1 MAKKSGLDIIKYTE
15 INFTGGLALGKF
27 SGFVFGTT
35 AAVIISYYILAPYY
49 SPVVNWISP
58 YFGSGTGLMMGLV
71 FLLLGDPLIY
81 PIVIVAWVAIGVIVG
96 LSARRVLG
104 SIVSMIF
111 VHAACWVIIIIGG
124 LGIFFSLLPSG
135 SGIIPGQSGGGTTS
149 SLPISSLPPI
159 PVPPAGT
166 NIMTILSEP
175 VISQAFGTLER
186 FLSAFGSSGSSSSG
200 SSSSLFNTIAS
211 YALPFILI
219 NILTFV
225 ISLVVASL
233 VAHYFRKY
241 ILSRENSHS
250 VNIRRAT
257 GQAITLLALVVAL
270 SFVVSSASGAV
281 YQTQNQHSFKLSSQP
296 TGYVSAGAAGISRAA
311 FTMFAG
317 MNNVVGKLSSH
328 PVPGQSAFSG
338 AAVAGSGV
346 THDVYDETSVN
357 LISSDGNLYSGYMF
371 GSNYSLPQNSVPY
384 NSQVGMS
391 LLLLS
396 HDLANMPLQAI
407 IGPSAGSS
415 APTSSPFPI
424 GNFSEATLIQLLP
437 PALLL
442 VTVNPGPVPAQKV
455 ADEQVSYYSKV
466 TGSNFMQLIGF
477 ANSSLGSL
485 SSTGL
490 PTGNSTS
497 SPSSAG
503 GGFFLY
509 GSDFSSEKAAAS
521 IASSYLPSLHPD
533 GLIMSLSNQLASGS
547 LYTPTA
553 SGSDSGILAI
563 GYSSGS
569 GIMSQ
574 LGGGVQTSLF
584 ALPQGNIS
592 FCMGL
597 FYKSDFAYGGGTHTL
612 QLSSVIGSSPV
623 SFSPTASA
631 SALFIFSPTGYNDLT
646 LGAFPSG
653 FNGTVFTDN
662 VQGLNGSF
670 SRQGW
675 TFVNVSPPSQI
686 NPGTSLTYSS
696 PLPPDVVISTTGAAT
711 GSSVAVSAVVRNLG
725 SSVVNDLSVH
735 FPGVITLQ
743 SGLRTA
749 NVGAGYVNSTSL
761 GPGQSFDARFS
772 FSAPNPGSYV
782 LPSISY
788 SFVSGAHTFVLQ
800 SQVTQVNVGS
810 NIVFMMFPTYFAKS
824 MYGLIAHLSP
834 STQFVEILA
843 ISYLLLTVFMI
854 LAILSEYSSHR
865 KWRKKMTP
873 PSAAEPQRP
882 VQPAAPHLTASEP
895 PPPPEM
901 QPTPAAVAE
910 IGDVPEDERPS
921 S

>member
-1 MAKKSGLDIIKYTE
+1 M
-15 INFTGGLALGKF
+15 
-27 SGFVFGTT
+27 FGTT

-49 SPVVNWISP
+49 SPVVDWLSP

-81 PIVIVAWVAIGVIVG
+81 PVVIVAWIAIGVIVG
-96 LSARRVLG
+96 LSARRVKG

-111 VHAACWVIIIIGG
+111 VHAACWVIVIIGG

-135 SGIIPGQSGGGTTS
+135 SGFIPGQSGGGTAAPF
-149 SLPISSLPPI
+149 PIPAFPPI

-175 VISQAFGTLER
+175 VISQAFSALES
-186 FLSAFGSSGSSSSG
+186 FLSTFGSSVSSTSG
-200 SSSSLFNTIAS
+200 SPSSLFNTIAS
-211 YALPFILI
+211 YALPLILI
-219 NILTFV
+219 NVFTFV
-225 ISLVVASL
+225 LSLVVASL

-241 ILSRENSHS
+241 ILSREKSHS

-270 SFVVSSASGAV
+270 SFVISSASGAI
-281 YQTQNQHSFKLSSQP
+281 YQTQNQPSFKSSSQP
-296 TGYVSAGAAGISRAA
+296 SGYPSAGASGISRAA
-311 FTMFAG
+311 LTMFSG
-317 MNNVVGKLSSH
+317 MDRFVGKLSSY
-328 PVPGQSAFSG
+328 PVPGQSAVSSI
-338 AAVAGSGV
+338 AVARSGV
-346 THDVYDETSVN
+346 TQDVYDETSVN

-384 NSQVGMS
+384 NSQVEMS

-396 HDLANMPLQAI
+396 HDLANMPLQDI
-407 IGPSAGSS
+407 ISSPAGSS
-415 APTSSPFPI
+415 VPTSNPFQI
-424 GNFSEATLIQLLP
+424 GNFSEATLMQLLP
-437 PALLL
+437 PALLI
-442 VTVNPGPVPAQKV
+442 VTINPGPVPAQKV
-455 ADEQVSYYSKV
+455 ADEQASYYSKV
-466 TGSNFMQLIGF
+466 TGSNFVQLIGF
-477 ANSSLGSL
+477 ANSSLGSV
-485 SSTGL
+485 SPTGL

-509 GSDFSSEKAAAS
+509 GSDISSEKAAAS
-521 IASSYLPSLHPD
+521 IAGSYLPSLHPD
-533 GLIMSLSNQLASGS
+533 GLIRSLSNQLASGS

-553 SGSDSGILAI
+553 NGFDSGILAI

-569 GIMSQ
+569 GILSY
-574 LGGGVQTSLF
+574 LGAGAQTSLF
-584 ALPQGNIS
+584 SLPQGNIS

-646 LGAFPSG
+646 PGTFPSG

-662 VQGLNGSF
+662 VQGLNGSY
-670 SRQGW
+670 SSQGW
-675 TFVNVSPPSQI
+675 TFVNESPPSQI
-686 NPGTSLTYSS
+686 NPGTSVSYSS
-696 PLPPDVVISTTGAAT
+696 PLPPDIVISTTGAAT
-711 GSSVAVSAVVRNLG
+711 GSSVTVNAVVRNLG
-725 SSVVNDLSVH
+725 SSVVNDITVH

-743 SGLRTA
+743 SGLATA
-749 NVGAGYVNSTSL
+749 IVGAGYVSSTSL
-761 GPGQSFDARFS
+761 GPGQSFDARFNFTS
-772 FSAPNPGSYV
+772 PNPGSYV

-800 SQVTQVNVGS
+800 SQVTQVNVGGD
-810 NIVFMMFPTYFAKS
+810 IIFVMFPSYFAKS

-834 STQFVEILA
+834 GTPFVEILA
-843 ISYLLLTVFMI
+843 VSYLLLAVFML
-854 LAILSEYSSHR
+854 LAVRSEHSSYR
-865 KWRKKMTP
+865 KWRKKMNP
-873 PSAAEPQRP
+873 
-882 VQPAAPHLTASEP
+882 PAAGPLPPAHHTAPSQVAPELP
-895 PPPPEM
+895 PPAAT
-901 QPTPAAVAE
+901 QLTPAAAAE
-910 IGDVPEDERPS
+910 IEDVPEGRGPS

>member
-1 MAKKSGLDIIKYTE
+1 M
-15 INFTGGLALGKF
+15 
-27 SGFVFGTT
+27 FGTT
-35 AAVIISYYILAPYY
+35 VAVIISYYILAPYY

-58 YFGSGTGLMMGLV
+58 YFGGGTGLMMGLL

-81 PIVIVAWVAIGVIVG
+81 PIVIAAWVAIGVIVG
-96 LSARRVLG
+96 LSARRVKG

-124 LGIFFSLLPSG
+124 IGIVFGLLPSG
-135 SGIIPGQSGGGTTS
+135 SGIIPGQSGGGITTS
-149 SLPISSLPPI
+149 SPISALPPI

-175 VISQAFGTLER
+175 VISQAFSTLES
-186 FLSAFGSSGSSSSG
+186 FLSTFGSATSSSSG
-200 SSSSLFNTIAS
+200 SSSSFFNTIAS
-211 YALPFILI
+211 YALPVILI

-250 VNIRRAT
+250 VKIRRAT

-270 SFVVSSASGAV
+270 SFVVSSASGAI
-281 YQTQNQHSFKLSSQP
+281 YQTHDQHSFKLSVQP
-296 TGYVSAGAAGISRAA
+296 AGYPSASAAGISSAA
-311 FTMFAG
+311 FTTFAG
-317 MNNVVGKLSSH
+317 MNSVVGKLSSH
-328 PVPGQSAFSG
+328 PVPGQSAVSS
-338 AAVAGSGV
+338 AAARSSVSQDG
-346 THDVYDETSVN
+346 YDETSVN

-384 NSQVGMS
+384 NSQVSMS

-407 IGPSAGSS
+407 IGPSAGASGT
-415 APTSSPFPI
+415 TSSPFAG
-424 GNFSEATLIQLLP
+424 GNFSETTLMQLLP
-437 PALLL
+437 PELLL
-442 VTVNPGPVPAQKV
+442 VITNPGPVPAQKI

-477 ANSSLGSL
+477 ANSSLGSV

-490 PTGNSTS
+490 PKGNSTS
-497 SPSSAG
+497 STSNAG
-503 GGFFLY
+503 GGFFIY

-553 SGSDSGILAI
+553 SGFDSGILAI

-569 GIMSQ
+569 SILSH
-574 LGGGVQTSLF
+574 LGGGAQTSLF

-592 FCMGL
+592 FCIGL

-612 QLSSVIGSSPV
+612 QLSSVIGTSPV
-623 SFSPTASA
+623 SFSSTASS
-631 SALFIFSPTGYNDLT
+631 SALFLFSPTGYNDLT

-653 FNGTVFTDN
+653 FNGTVFTDK

-670 SRQGW
+670 SGQGW
-675 TFVNVSPPSQI
+675 TFVNESPPSQI

-696 PLPPDVVISTTGAAT
+696 PLPPDVVIAATGAAT
-711 GSSVAVSAVVRNLG
+711 GSSVAVNAVVRNLG
-725 SSVVNDLSVH
+725 SSAVNDLSIH

-743 SGLRTA
+743 SGLTTA
-749 NVGAGYVNSTSL
+749 KVGEGYVNSTSL

-800 SQVTQVNVGS
+800 SQVTQVNVG
-810 NIVFMMFPTYFAKS
+810 IDILFMMFPTYFAKS
-824 MYGLIAHLSP
+824 MYGLIAHYSP
-834 STQFVEILA
+834 STPFVEILA
-843 ISYLLLTVFMI
+843 ISYLLLTVFML
-854 LAILSEYSSHR
+854 LAIFSEYSSHR

-873 PSAAEPQRP
+873 PPSAAEPSGA
-882 VQPAAPHLTASEP
+882 VQPAAPHLAASEP
-895 PPPPEM
+895 PPPPET

-910 IGDVPEDERPS
+910 IEDVPEDEGRS

>member
-1 MAKKSGLDIIKYTE
+1 M
-15 INFTGGLALGKF
+15 
-27 SGFVFGTT
+27 FGTT

-49 SPVVNWISP
+49 SPVVDWISP

-81 PIVIVAWVAIGVIVG
+81 PIVIVAWVAIAVIVG

-111 VHAACWVIIIIGG
+111 VHVACWVIIIIGG

-135 SGIIPGQSGGGTTS
+135 SGLIPGQSGGGTTTP
-149 SLPISSLPPI
+149 LPISALPPI

-175 VISQAFGTLER
+175 VISQAFSTLER
-186 FLSAFGSSGSSSSG
+186 FLSTFGSSVSSSSG
-200 SSSSLFNTIAS
+200 SPSSLFNAIAS

-219 NILTFV
+219 NIFTFV
-225 ISLVVASL
+225 VSLVVASL

-270 SFVVSSASGAV
+270 SFVVSSASGAF
-281 YQTQNQHSFKLSSQP
+281 YQTQNQNSFELSSQP
-296 TGYVSAGAAGISRAA
+296 AGYPSAGAAGISMAA
-311 FTMFAG
+311 FTTFAG
-317 MNNVVGKLSSH
+317 MSNAVGKLSSH
-328 PVPGQSAFSG
+328 PVPGQSAVSG
-338 AAVAGSGV
+338 VDVARSGV
-346 THDVYDETSVN
+346 TQDAYDETSVN

-407 IGPSAGSS
+407 ISS
-415 APTSSPFPI
+415 PVASSGPTSGALPF
-424 GNFSEATLIQLLP
+424 GNFSESTLMQLLP
-437 PALLL
+437 PGLLL
-442 VTVNPGPVPAQKV
+442 ITTNPGPVPAQKV

-466 TGSNFMQLIGF
+466 TGSNFIQLIGI

-497 SPSSAG
+497 SPSNAG
-503 GGFFLY
+503 SGFFVY
-509 GSDFSSEKAAAS
+509 GSDLSSEKAAAS
-521 IASSYLPSLHPD
+521 IASYYLPSLHSD

-553 SGSDSGILAI
+553 TGYASGILAI
-563 GYSSGS
+563 GYSSSS
-569 GIMSQ
+569 GILSQ
-574 LGGGVQTSLF
+574 LGGGAQTSLF
-584 ALPQGNIS
+584 ALPHGNIS

-597 FYKSDFAYGGGTHTL
+597 FYKSGFAYGGGTHAL

-631 SALFIFSPTGYNDLT
+631 SALFILSPTGYNDLT
-646 LGAFPSG
+646 LASFPSG
-653 FNGTVFTDN
+653 FNGTVYTDN
-662 VQGLNGSF
+662 IQGVNGSF
-670 SRQGW
+670 SSQGW
-675 TFVNVSPPSQI
+675 TFVNESPASQI

-696 PLPPDVVISTTGAAT
+696 PLPPDVVISTTGAAA
-711 GSSVAVSAVVRNLG
+711 GSSVAVSAVVRNVG
-725 SSVVNDLSVH
+725 SSAVNDLSVH

-743 SGLRTA
+743 SGLTTA
-749 NVGAGYVNSTSL
+749 KAGEGYANSTSL
-761 GPGQSFDARFS
+761 GPNQSFDARFS

-800 SQVTQVNVGS
+800 SQVTQVNVAG
-810 NIVFMMFPTYFAKS
+810 NIIFMMFPTYFAKS
-824 MYGLIAHLSP
+824 MYGVISHLSP
-834 STQFVEILA
+834 STSFVEILA
-843 ISYLLLTVFMI
+843 ISYLLLTVFML
-854 LAILSEYSSHR
+854 LAIRSEYSSHR
-865 KWRKKMTP
+865 RWKMKMTP
-873 PSAAEPQRP
+873 PAAAEPSAP
-882 VQPAAPHLTASEP
+882 VQPVAPLKIAPEP
-895 PPPPEM
+895 PPPPET

-910 IGDVPEDERPS
+910 IEDVPEDKGPS
-921 S
+921 